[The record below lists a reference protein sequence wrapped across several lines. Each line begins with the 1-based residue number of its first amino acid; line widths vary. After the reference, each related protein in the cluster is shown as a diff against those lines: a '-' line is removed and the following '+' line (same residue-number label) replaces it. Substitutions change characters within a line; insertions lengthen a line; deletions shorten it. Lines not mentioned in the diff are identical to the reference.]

1 MKKIIFHIDV
11 NSAFLSWEAVYRLQN
26 GGSVDLREIPCAVG
40 GDRSKRRGIILA
52 KSVPAKAFGV
62 KTGEPI
68 VDAMRKCPS
77 LTIIPAHHGM
87 YKEYS
92 RQFMDVLKEYT
103 PDVEKY
109 SIDEAFMDMTGME
122 RLVGDPVAFA
132 HMLKN
137 RISSELGFTVN
148 VGISSNKMLAKM
160 ASDFQKPD
168 RVHTLFPEEVPDK
181 MWPLPV
187 SELLFV
193 GKSTEDTLKKLGIYT
208 IGDLAA
214 TDVEILRHH
223 LKKHGESIWNFANGR
238 DEAMVESQH
247 TDNKGYGNS
256 TTIAFDVS
264 DEDTAKMVLLSLC
277 ETVGSRLRK
286 DGMRGEVISVTIRDF
301 EFHTISHQTV
311 LPAPTNITSE
321 LHLQACRLF
330 DELWDGTPIRLLGV
344 RTTKVSREESTRQ
357 LTLFDDTDYDKL
369 EKMDKAVDTIRQ
381 KFGSG
386 AIMRASF
393 LKKPI
398 DSMAG
403 GHPEGKVPMPLEDGG
418 YGEEFQD
425 PEEDKKGK

>member
-52 KSVPAKAFGV
+52 KSIPAKSYGV

-77 LTIIPAHHGM
+77 LTIIPAHHKM
-87 YKEYS
+87 YKDYS
-92 RQFMDVLKEYT
+92 RQFMNILREYT

-109 SIDEAFMDMTGME
+109 SIDEAFMDMSGME
-122 RLVGDPVAFA
+122 RIVGEPLAFA
-132 HMLKN
+132 HKLKN

-148 VGISSNKMLAKM
+148 IGISSKKMLAKM

-168 RVHTLFPEEVPDK
+168 RVHTLFPEEVPEK

-187 SELLFV
+187 SDLLFV
-193 GKSTEDTLKKLGIYT
+193 GKSTENTLRKLGIYT

-214 TDVEILRHH
+214 ADVGILRHH

-238 DEAMVESQH
+238 DDAVVETMQA
-247 TDNKGYGNS
+247 DNKGYGNS
-256 TTIAFDVS
+256 TTVAFDVS
-264 DEDTAKMVLLSLC
+264 DEDTAKMILLSLC
-277 ETVGSRLRK
+277 ETVGSRLRA
-286 DGMRGEVISVTIRDF
+286 DGMKAEVVSVTIRDF
-301 EFHTISHQTV
+301 EFHTISHQMV
-311 LPAPTNITSE
+311 LPAPTDITSE

-344 RTTKVSREESTRQ
+344 RTSKVSREDGVRQ
-357 LTLFDDTDYDKL
+357 LSLFDTTDYDKL
-369 EKMDKAVDTIRQ
+369 EKMDQAVDSIRK
-381 KFGSG
+381 KFGSD

-393 LKKPI
+393 LKNTVEN
-398 DSMAG
+398 MAG
-403 GHPEGKVPMPLEDGG
+403 GHPEGKIPMPLEDGG
-418 YGEEFQD
+418 YGEEFTE
-425 PEEDKKGK
+425 PENGKKDE